1 MGLSWI
7 YSTLYL
13 ASNRRILSPVGLKS
27 AKRPNFFRPES
38 INISGDKQ
46 TVLFNT
52 IEEELIR
59 LCCSNSN
66 VRSWKP
72 KVITMPILLCISVCI
87 CMSICFCC
95 SCFGV
100 TMRNQW
106 SFLFFFFCGGEIICY
121 FLLFDRNQSNQFQ
134 TTKLKIFFCSVSIP
148 KSGMATTQKP
158 GANPSFPLQ
167 SPTHRQ
173 CGYEF
178 STILNSLSI
187 SFLSASWI
195 LNCFSSYQN
204 VEKVV
209 SWTLYNWQEWDGEES
224 TKSCINPWHG
234 ISVK

>member
-7 YSTLYL
+7 YSTLYF

-106 SFLFFFFCGGEIICY
+106 SFLFLFLRGGNH
-121 FLLFDRNQSNQFQ
+121 LLFSF
-134 TTKLKIFFCSVSIP
+134 IWP
-148 KSGMATTQKP
+148 KSIK
-158 GANPSFPLQ
+158 
-167 SPTHRQ
+167 
-173 CGYEF
+173 
-178 STILNSLSI
+178 SI
-187 SFLSASWI
+187 SNNKTQDFFLFGFNS
-195 LNCFSSYQN
+195 Q
-204 VEKVV
+204 K
-209 SWTLYNWQEWDGEES
+209 
-224 TKSCINPWHG
+224 WHG
-234 ISVK
+234 HNTKTGGQPFFSVTIAHTSTMWLWIFNYFKFTVY

>member
-7 YSTLYL
+7 YSTLYFT
-13 ASNRRILSPVGLKS
+13 SNRRILLPVSLKS

-106 SFLFFFFCGGEIICY
+106 SFLFFFFAGGKS
-121 FLLFDRNQSNQFQ
+121 FA
-134 TTKLKIFFCSVSIP
+134 IFFYLTEINQINFKQQNSRFFLFGFNS
-148 KSGMATTQKP
+148 QK
-158 GANPSFPLQ
+158 
-167 SPTHRQ
+167 
-173 CGYEF
+173 
-178 STILNSLSI
+178 
-187 SFLSASWI
+187 
-195 LNCFSSYQN
+195 
-204 VEKVV
+204 
-209 SWTLYNWQEWDGEES
+209 
-224 TKSCINPWHG
+224 WHG
-234 ISVK
+234 HNTKTGGQPFFSVTIAHTSTMWLWIFNYFKFTVY

>member
-7 YSTLYL
+7 YSTLYF
-13 ASNRRILSPVGLKS
+13 ASNRRILSPVGLES

-106 SFLFFFFCGGEIICY
+106 SFLFFFFAGGKS
-121 FLLFDRNQSNQFQ
+121 FA
-134 TTKLKIFFCSVSIP
+134 IFFYLTEINQINFKQQNSRFFLFGSN
-148 KSGMATTQKP
+148 SQK
-158 GANPSFPLQ
+158 
-167 SPTHRQ
+167 
-173 CGYEF
+173 
-178 STILNSLSI
+178 
-187 SFLSASWI
+187 
-195 LNCFSSYQN
+195 
-204 VEKVV
+204 
-209 SWTLYNWQEWDGEES
+209 
-224 TKSCINPWHG
+224 WHG
-234 ISVK
+234 HNTKTGGQPFFSVTIAHTSTMWLWIFNYFKFTVY

>member
-1 MGLSWI
+1 MSDHENRKWLLCQFFCVFPSV
-7 YSTLYL
+7 YVCRFVFVVRVL
-13 ASNRRILSPVGLKS
+13 AWRC
-27 AKRPNFFRPES
+27 E
-38 INISGDKQ
+38 ISGH
-46 TVLFNT
+46 FY
-52 IEEELIR
+52 
-59 LCCSNSN
+59 
-66 VRSWKP
+66 
-72 KVITMPILLCISVCI
+72 
-87 CMSICFCC
+87 
-95 SCFGV
+95 
-100 TMRNQW
+100 
-106 SFLFFFFCGGEIICY
+106 SFFLRGGNH
-121 FLLFDRNQSNQFQ
+121 LLFSFIWPKSIKSISNNKTQD
-134 TTKLKIFFCSVSIP
+134 FFCSVSIP